1 LNLDRWVVGTCS
13 VGCDVPGGITPSTIK
28 GFKKRQRCLD
38 LSLSLSDVGS
48 ETFTFRIKEHKKIRR
63 VIAELD

>member
-1 LNLDRWVVGTCS
+1 MGY
-13 VGCDVPGGITPSTIK
+13 DVPGGITPSTIK
-28 GFKKRQRCLD
+28 GKKRQRCLD
-38 LSLSLSDVGS
+38 LSLSLSNFGS

>member
-1 LNLDRWVVGTCS
+1 

-38 LSLSLSDVGS
+38 LSLSLSDFGS
-48 ETFTFRIKEHKKIRR
+48 ETFTFRIKKHKKIRR

>member
-1 LNLDRWVVGTCS
+1 M
-13 VGCDVPGGITPSTIK
+13 GCDVPGGITPSTIK

-38 LSLSLSDVGS
+38 LSLSLSLSDFGS

>member
-1 LNLDRWVVGTCS
+1 MGGWDVLSGMRRARWDNSIHHQGVQ
-13 VGCDVPGGITPSTIK
+13 
-28 GFKKRQRCLD
+28 KKQRCLD
-38 LSLSLSDVGS
+38 LSPSLSDFGS

>member
-1 LNLDRWVVGTCS
+1 VGY
-13 VGCDVPGGITPSTIK
+13 DVPGGITPSTIK

-38 LSLSLSDVGS
+38 LSLSLSDFGR
-48 ETFTFRIKEHKKIRR
+48 EMFTFRINAYKEIRR

>member
-1 LNLDRWVVGTCS
+1 MDGWGGAQRDTTCPADNS
-13 VGCDVPGGITPSTIK
+13 IHHQGILKT
-28 GFKKRQRCLD
+28 RRCLD
-38 LSLSLSDVGS
+38 LSLSLSDFGS

>member
-1 LNLDRWVVGTCS
+1 MNLDRWVVGACS
-13 VGCDVPGGITPSTIK
+13 VGYDVPGGITPSTIK

-38 LSLSLSDVGS
+38 LSLSLSDFGR
-48 ETFTFRIKEHKKIRR
+48 EMFTFRINAYKEIRR

>member
-1 LNLDRWVVGTCS
+1 M
-13 VGCDVPGGITPSTIK
+13 GCDAPDEITPSTIK

-38 LSLSLSDVGS
+38 LSLSLSDFGC
-48 ETFTFRIKEHKKIRR
+48 ETFTFRIKEHKKTRR